1 MKVKE
6 LKQLLENYTDDA
18 PVLIYDDG
26 IIKDLS
32 TRDTIEYNQSGSEST
47 EFFVVT
53 EEWE

>member
-26 IIKDLS
+26 MIKDLS
-32 TRDTIEYNQSGSEST
+32 TRNTIEYNQSGSESI

-53 EEWE
+53 EQ